1 MINNQF
7 YLFFIYI
14 LSGVGIS
21 ILFDTFRV
29 LRKSVKTSNI
39 ITYIED
45 FIFWIIVGIFL
56 IWEIF
61 TISYGE
67 LRSYIFIGLLLGI
80 FVYMITISKYFI
92 KINVKILDYVKKIIK
107 KVILLIK
114 KFLKLFSPLYKIVR
128 KLINIIKINIKK
140 LNNKIN
146 NLTKKFVI
154 KPRKSK

>member
-14 LSGVGIS
+14 LSGVG